1 MSTDSVNA
9 EPRSSTF
16 FTFRLRRSGSISITH
31 SPRAP
36 RLREL
41 QLTSS
46 LPLDSGAH
54 HADTQGNNVSSCSTA
69 TAFEQQSSESHSQ
82 RVLKPI
88 EGVQDSAVLRSVDD
102 CTGESANGTRNLRL
116 ATGHEC
122 AVTDT
127 LATYRAMVEDTPSM
141 YRATVT
147 DTSATHRAT
156 VEDSLATCTMIDEQ
170 CSSRNSTPVSVK
182 EDFSDGLQFKTLPK
196 SVSVQSASCS
206 AFSADSAQVL
216 ANDCIIQ
223 VPVENRHIRVE
234 NVTLS
239 SSGIENEVC
248 VFSCCIA
255 CVISLCSNC
264 IRFNTLK
271 TYSWI

>member
-1 MSTDSVNA
+1 MSTDNVNA

-36 RLREL
+36 RLRDL
-41 QLTSS
+41 HPTSS

-54 HADTQGNNVSSCSTA
+54 HADTQGNNVSSCFTA
-69 TAFEQQSSESHSQ
+69 TALEQQSSESHSQ

-88 EGVQDSAVLRSVDD
+88 DGVQDSAVLRSVDD
-102 CTGESANGTRNLRL
+102 CAGGSASGTRNLRL

-127 LATYRAMVEDTPSM
+127 P
-141 YRATVT
+141 
-147 DTSATHRAT
+147 ATHRAT
-156 VEDSLATCTMIDEQ
+156 VEDSTATCAMIDEQ

-182 EDFSDGLQFKTLPK
+182 EDFSDGLQLKILPK

-206 AFSADSAQVL
+206 AFCADGAQVL

-271 TYSWI
+271 TQLDLIVFFPVIQLDAIANVSDCCPK